1 MERQKREENTI
12 IIHFAF
18 YFVLTIWL
26 LAYLFLSI
34 LPQLLSIE
42 DTKKST
48 KEVYTDLTRIEKSW
62 LTFDEFKSLNNVW
75 SNTVVVNE
83 ILKGMTWDFFTN
95 NLVNTKYNTY
105 KEFLDKNTAD
115 LNSNE
120 NKKLSQEKIDR
131 ISRVLPPYTD
141 NSIDFSNYA
150 LTDYKFVNYVESIIE
165 SFNFNTSN
173 SIWISK
179 LSLLDDYAISTWN
192 GWDALEANIYYIP
205 LNLVLQWTKSSVIEF
220 LYFIENVGNIS
231 VDKNNININNNY
243 WFLSKNWVKKVL
255 EWDKLTSSYNIFE
268 HQIIDIDK
276 ITFNDYIDSSYL
288 SRGDTN
294 FKDFIIK
301 TQWNDKYE
309 INLNLLF
316 YVKWQPSYKLVEQI
330 NSILDKYKETQGKI
344 SKLLGNTKTE
354 WLDRI
359 SLTKYNDTIKQFS
372 EETNNMRK
380 SLVKKENLEEI
391 YIRALKID
399 EIINPIFK
407 SLKK

>member
-26 LAYLFLSI
+26 LTYLFLSI

-48 KEVYTDLTRIEKSW
+48 KEVYTNLTRIEKSW

-105 KEFLDKNTAD
+105 KEFLDKNVAE
-115 LNSNE
+115 LNSDE
-120 NKKLSQEKIDR
+120 NKKLSQEKIDK

-179 LSLLDDYAISTWN
+179 LSLLDDYTISTWN

-205 LNLVLQWTKSSVIEF
+205 LNLVLEWTKSSVIEF

-288 SRGDTN
+288 SRWDTN

-330 NSILDKYKETQGKI
+330 NSILDKYKETQGKV
-344 SKLLGNTKTE
+344 SKLLGNTKTDG
-354 WLDRI
+354 LDRI
-359 SLTKYNDTIKQFS
+359 NLTKYNDTIKQFS

>member
-48 KEVYTDLTRIEKSW
+48 KEVYTNLTRIEKSW

-83 ILKGMTWDFFTN
+83 ILKSMTWDFFTN

-115 LNSNE
+115 LNGDE
-120 NKKLSQEKIDR
+120 NKKLSQEKIDK

-141 NSIDFSNYA
+141 NSIDFSSYA

-192 GWDALEANIYYIP
+192 GGDALEANIYYIP
-205 LNLVLQWTKSSVIEF
+205 LNLVLEWTKSSVIEF

-276 ITFNDYIDSSYL
+276 ISFNDYIDSSYL
-288 SRGDTN
+288 SRWDTN
-294 FKDFIIK
+294 FKDFIVK

-330 NSILDKYKETQGKI
+330 NSILDKYKETQGKV

-354 WLDRI
+354 GLDRI
-359 SLTKYNDTIKQFS
+359 NLTKYNDTIKQFS